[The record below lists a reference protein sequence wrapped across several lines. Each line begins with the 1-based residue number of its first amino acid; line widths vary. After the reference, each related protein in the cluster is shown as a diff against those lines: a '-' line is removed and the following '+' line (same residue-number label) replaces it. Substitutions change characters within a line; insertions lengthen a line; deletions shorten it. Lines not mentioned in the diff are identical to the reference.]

1 MQNSQHDR
9 PLKVLILSQYFW
21 PESFIINDIVRL
33 LHEQG
38 HEVVVAT
45 GKPNYPEGKFF
56 SGYQFRGVQHERYL
70 GKVDV
75 FRVPLWARGQGGAK
89 NLALN
94 YLSFAFIGLFAFPFL
109 LRKRKF
115 DAIFVFA
122 PSPLTQVIP
131 AIFLKYV
138 KRAPLTV
145 WVQDLWPES
154 LAATGYIKSPLAL
167 KVAGCFVRGIYA
179 FCDKLFV
186 QSKAFFDPVARYA
199 RRDKIVW
206 YPNSI
211 DATVVPPSAQLP
223 DELLQMLDDHFC
235 VVFAGNLGTAQALD
249 TVVDAA
255 IQLRD
260 DPQIRLVMVGSGSR
274 LNWLKEQ
281 KAAHRLDNL
290 ILPGR
295 FPMDTMPQVFER
307 AGALLVTLNAD
318 EIFTQTIP
326 SKVQA
331 YLAAGRPIVAC
342 LDGEGARVVDEARAG
357 LSTPAEQAEPL
368 AQTIRRMK
376 SIGKDER
383 ERMGRDGRAYF
394 DAHFDMRHQVESLVK
409 MLKMSGGRE

>member
-1 MQNSQHDR
+1 MQNNSHGQ
-9 PLKVLILSQYFW
+9 PLKVLVLSQYFW
-21 PESFIINDIVRL
+21 PESFIINDVVRL

-45 GKPNYPEGKFF
+45 GKPNYPEGRFF
-56 SGYQFRGVQHERYL
+56 PGYRFWGVQHERYL
-70 GKVDV
+70 EKVDV
-75 FRVPLWARGQGGAK
+75 FRVPLYARGEGGARK
-89 NLALN
+89 LVLN

-109 LRKRKF
+109 LRKRRF

-131 AIFLKYV
+131 AIALKYI
-138 KRAPLTV
+138 KRAQLTV

-167 KVAGCFVRGIYA
+167 KVAGCFVKGIYA

-211 DATVVPPSAQLP
+211 DATEVAPTAQVPEELIRTL
-223 DELLQMLDDHFC
+223 DEHFC

-255 IQLRD
+255 IMLSD
-260 DPQIRLVMVGSGSR
+260 EPQIRLVMVGSGSR
-274 LNWLKEQ
+274 LGWLKEQ
-281 KAAHRLDNL
+281 KALHGLDNL

-331 YLAAGRPIVAC
+331 YLAAGRPIIAC
-342 LDGEGARVVDEARAG
+342 LDGEGARVVVDAG
-357 LSTPAEQAEPL
+357 AGMSTPAEQAEAL
-368 AQTIRRMK
+368 AQTIRRMR
-376 SIGKDER
+376 SIGEDER
-383 ERMGRDGRAYF
+383 EKMGRGGRAYF

-409 MLKMSGGRE
+409 MLKMSGEQE

>member
-1 MQNSQHDR
+1 MQNNSHGQ
-9 PLKVLILSQYFW
+9 PLKVLVLSQYFW
-21 PESFIINDIVRL
+21 PESFIINDVVRL

-45 GKPNYPEGKFF
+45 GKPNYPEGRFF
-56 SGYQFRGVQHERYL
+56 PGYRFWGVQHERYL
-70 GKVDV
+70 EKVDV
-75 FRVPLWARGQGGAK
+75 FRVPLYARGEGGARK
-89 NLALN
+89 LVLN

-109 LRKRKF
+109 LRKRRF

-131 AIFLKYV
+131 AIALKCI
-138 KRAPLTV
+138 KRAQLTV

-167 KVAGCFVRGIYA
+167 KVAGCFVKGIYA

-211 DATVVPPSAQLP
+211 DATEVAPTAQVPEELIRTL
-223 DELLQMLDDHFC
+223 DEHFC

-255 IQLRD
+255 IMLSD
-260 DPQIRLVMVGSGSR
+260 EPQIRLVMVGSGSK
-274 LNWLKEQ
+274 LGWLKEQ
-281 KAAHRLDNL
+281 KALHGLDNL

-331 YLAAGRPIVAC
+331 YLAAGRPIIAC
-342 LDGEGARVVDEARAG
+342 LDGEGARVVVDAG
-357 LSTPAEQAEPL
+357 AGMSTPAEQAEPL
-368 AQTIRRMK
+368 AQTIRRMR
-376 SIGKDER
+376 SIGEDER
-383 ERMGRDGRAYF
+383 EKMGRDGRAYF

-409 MLKMSGGRE
+409 MLKMSGEQE